1 MRRTFIKEFLRNSIF
16 APLKSRNGQ
25 NFFLLH
31 SRYFK
36 KITKFHLKLDTV
48 RQRSTLKCFKI
59 TEVILLRN
67 TLERLWLPNKLK
79 IMATFVG
86 FMRGQVKIK
95 EIIHIFKKRNILLL
109 QTLP

>member
-67 TLERLWLPNKLK
+67 TLERLRLPNKLK

-86 FMRGQVKIK
+86 FMHGQGKG
-95 EIIHIFKKRNILLL
+95 KRNNPHFLKRNLLL
-109 QTLP
+109 L